1 MAIPAGKPSRR
12 PRNTKAKND
21 YYVRYVSGTLR
32 GLATAQ
38 MVAVTTGMFK
48 AALAN
53 TYQDAG
59 RAAYNWHIKA
69 GDNFEGPVRV
79 YDQPPIGSK
88 GEARGTGHRTVID
101 YKHKQY
107 GVKGKIFP
115 AVSSFLVDA
124 VGDPYERAG
133 PKKRQVA
140 VYNPIWDEET
150 LAYKY
155 HAEAAFINRG
165 DVREAMNL
173 EAGRQVA
180 FLQALLKERRERP
193 EGWQAL
199 LRKVFGFLSKFK
211 Y

>member
-1 MAIPAGKPSRR
+1 MAIQAGQSSRR
-12 PRNTKAKND
+12 PRNVGANND
-21 YYVRYVSGTLR
+21 HYVQYISGTLR

-48 AALAN
+48 AALEN

-69 GDNFEGPVRV
+69 GDNLEGPVRV
-79 YDQPPIGSK
+79 YDQPPIGSR

-101 YKHKQY
+101 YKYRQY
-107 GVKGKIFP
+107 GVKDEIFP
-115 AVSSFLVDA
+115 AVSSFLVAA
-124 VGDPYERAG
+124 VGDPYERVG

-150 LAYKY
+150 PAFRY
-155 HAEAAFINRG
+155 HAQAAFIERG

-180 FLQALLKERRERP
+180 FLQTLLKERRERP

-199 LRKVFGFLSKFK
+199 LSGVFGFISKFK